1 MEQEKK
7 FPPQVALPKDLHE
20 ILKQRAT
27 DTDVSIQRLVADAL
41 RLGMKIKKW
50 LPNVRGAAM
59 KRIERNRQE
68 AA

>member
-50 LPNVRGAAM
+50 LPEEVGN
-59 KRIERNRQE
+59 
-68 AA
+68 